1 MCRLRCD
8 HVHALL
14 VRLEQD
20 GAKQNK
26 GRNHGCQHKADSY
39 GIASVFS
46 ANLST
51 YGTIGH
57 VLLMGPLGMSN
68 SMPPSKTQN
77 NRDAWEFKT

>member
-1 MCRLRCD
+1 MQADLAYGVLIGESVGCVATTSMLFWSD
-8 HVHALL
+8 L
-14 VRLEQD
+14 
-20 GAKQNK
+20 NK

-57 VLLMGPLGMSN
+57 VKLHAPV
-68 SMPPSKTQN
+68 
-77 NRDAWEFKT
+77 